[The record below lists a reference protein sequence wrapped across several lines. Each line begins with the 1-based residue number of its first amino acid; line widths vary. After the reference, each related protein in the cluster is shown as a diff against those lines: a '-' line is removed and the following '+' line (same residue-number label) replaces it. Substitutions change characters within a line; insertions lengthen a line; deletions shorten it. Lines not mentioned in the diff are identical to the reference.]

1 MFHEA
6 IEVRFQRNYKP
17 YEVKLVDVSRT
28 NYVGT
33 ATPRDYRS
41 EIEITNPNDG
51 STDKFT
57 LWMNNPLRY
66 KGETFYQS
74 GFQALE
80 DGKEAS
86 TISVVNNTGW
96 MLPYIACM
104 IVSFGMFA
112 QFGQT
117 LFRFLDKT

>member
-1 MFHEA
+1 
-6 IEVRFQRNYKP
+6 
-17 YEVKLVDVSRT
+17 
-28 NYVGT
+28 
-33 ATPRDYRS
+33 
-41 EIEITNPNDG
+41 
-51 STDKFT
+51 
-57 LWMNNPLRY
+57 MNNPLRY

-117 LFRFLDKT
+117 LFRFLDKTERTAKKVAPEAQTLSVGSSSLLGRPGFAPAKVADAALGAIEAGAKIAG